1 MFIQKVSSRSLRFVM
16 MTVAALMISA
26 GAMWAQNVNVKG
38 TVTDEAGQ
46 PLPGVYVLVQGTT
59 NGTATDIDGA
69 YSLSVPSDGTLV
81 YSLMGMRDATV
92 PVNNRS
98 VINVTM
104 QEDAELL
111 DEAIVVG
118 FGTQKKENL
127 TGAVASVNAEEALAS
142 RPIADVSR
150 GLQGM
155 VAGMTVQVGD
165 GEVGSATR
173 IRIRGQIGSEQGGA
187 SPLILLDNVE
197 IPSISMVNP
206 EDIASISVLKDA
218 ASASIYGAKA
228 AFGVVLITTKKGT
241 GSDQESVTVNYSGNL
256 SFNSM
261 AKDYNMADVDALHY
275 TVEAAER
282 VGTYTPVGAFWLIDR
297 AGYNA
302 AVAWK
307 QKYKDLS
314 PNAPFTYGR
323 DWYVDNSGR
332 KIGVR
337 TFDPYDYMIKEN
349 RPSHSHNLSIAGRKG
364 NTDFNITL
372 GYLDQEGLVKPA
384 ENDDYRR
391 WNANVRVSTKLNDWV
406 SVRAGIMY
414 SKEQKRWAYASS
426 STSADV
432 WLYTYRWG
440 PTFPM
445 VSTDEYG
452 NRLRNSPNELEN
464 ANTAYNSY
472 SYTSTTA
479 GLTITPLKNWNID
492 FDYTYA
498 VRDETAWRPGTVH
511 TGGDT
516 WVAPNP
522 VAGATVANEW
532 AEYNLLGS
540 NIPAYVLNVYD
551 YGNSSSSYDHVY
563 RSGYTSQRQTYILK
577 STYEWNFLEDHTFN
591 FMLGFQAVDYQNEGS
606 WSRKYTLLDYA
617 NPQFDLA
624 IGSQFAGG
632 GHEWESQAGVFGRIN
647 YNYKNKYLVE
657 ANLRYDGSSKF
668 PTDLKWRWFPSFS
681 AGWVVSEE
689 PWMKGISNVLSFLK
703 VRGSW
708 GKIGDQTVAN
718 SLYIP
723 TMTFTESSWIE
734 NGAKFNYYTT
744 PGAVRPDIT
753 WQDIVTL
760 DVGVDA
766 RLFRDLGITFDWYS
780 RKTENM
786 IVPGAGIGYNFG
798 ASAPMGN
805 FGSLKTNGWE
815 LTLDYGH
822 MFSNGFSLAVTA
834 SISDAKTTID
844 EYGTGRSIDNWYN
857 GKTYGEIWGYRVDRL
872 FQNDDFAYDNNGN
885 LIRVESSDGYSV
897 NQFKDPNMPTQGY
910 LNSGNLVFGP
920 GDMKYKDVNGDG
932 VINDGQRTVEDH
944 GDLEVIGNSTP
955 RYEYSFRV
963 DMAYKGFDLSLFLQ
977 GVGKRDLWNASFLG
991 IPGYNSS
998 DGSMPQ
1004 TFAGDFWYE
1013 TFDAEGN
1020 VIDANYDAYYPR
1032 AANMGGGSGFNTVCN
1047 DRLLL
1052 NMAYLRLKNVTLGYT
1067 LPQHITKKAYINKL
1081 RVYVSLENFLTFDKL
1096 NGLPIDPEAIP
1107 GVSYFDSS
1115 NYNLGRIG
1123 NGVPAMKT
1131 ASVGLQIT
1139 F

>member
-1 MFIQKVSSRSLRFVM
+1 MFIQKVSSRSLRFVL
-16 MTVAALMISA
+16 MTVASLVLSV

-69 YSLSVPSDGTLV
+69 YSLSAPANGTLV
-81 YSLMGMRDATV
+81 YSLMGMRDAAV

-104 QEDAELL
+104 QEDAQLL

-127 TGAVASVNAEEALAS
+127 TGAVASVNAEEALSS

-165 GEVGSATR
+165 AEVGADTR
-173 IRIRGQIGSEQGGA
+173 IRIRGQVGSESGGA

-197 IPSISMVNP
+197 IPTIAMVNP
-206 EDIASISVLKDA
+206 DDIASISVLKDA

-228 AFGVVLITTKKGT
+228 AFGVILITTKKGT
-241 GSDQESVTVNYSGNL
+241 GSDQESVTVNYSGNV

-261 AKDYNMADVDALHY
+261 AKKYDMADVDGLHY

-307 QKYKDLS
+307 QKYKNLDPNS
-314 PNAPFTYGR
+314 PMTYGR
-323 DWYVDNSGR
+323 DWYVNDSGA

-337 TFDPYDYMIKEN
+337 LYDPYNYMIEEN

-364 NTDFNITL
+364 NTDFNISL
-372 GYLDQEGLVKPA
+372 AYLDQEGMVKPA
-384 ENDDYRR
+384 EHDDFRR
-391 WNANVRVSTKLNDWV
+391 WNANVRVSTKINDWV
-406 SVRAGIMY
+406 NVRAGIMY
-414 SKEQKRWAYASS
+414 SKHQKRWAYASS
-426 STSADV
+426 STTADV

-452 NRLRNSPNELEN
+452 NRLRNSPNEIEN

-472 SYTSTTA
+472 SYTSVN
-479 GLTITPLKNWNID
+479 GGITITPLKNWNID

-516 WVAPNP
+516 WAAPVP
-522 VAGATVANEW
+522 VSGATVANEW

-540 NIPAYVLNVYD
+540 TIPAYMLAISS
-551 YGNSSSSYDHVY
+551 YGNSYGSYDHVY
-563 RSGYTSQRQTYILK
+563 RSGYTSQRQTYIVK
-577 STYEWNFLEDHTFN
+577 TTYDWNFLEDHTLN
-591 FMLGFQAVDYQNEGS
+591 FMLGFQAVDYVNEGS
-606 WSRKYTLLDYA
+606 WSRKYQLLDYT

-624 IGSQFAGG
+624 IGDQFAGG
-632 GHEWESQAGVFGRIN
+632 GHSWESQAGFFGRIN
-647 YNYKNKYLVE
+647 YNYKNKYLAE
-657 ANLRYDGSSKF
+657 ANLRYDGTSKF
-668 PTDLKWRWFPSFS
+668 PTDLQWRWFPSFS

-689 PWMKGISNVLSFLK
+689 PWMKGIADVLSFLK
-703 VRGSW
+703 VRASW
-708 GKIGDQTVAN
+708 GTIGDQTVSN

-723 TMTFTESSWIE
+723 TMTFSTSNWLE
-734 NGAKFNYYTT
+734 GGTKLNYYTT
-744 PGAVRPDIT
+744 PAAVASDIT
-753 WQDIVTL
+753 WQDITTL
-760 DVGVDA
+760 DIGLDA
-766 RLFRDLGITFDWYS
+766 RLFRDLGVTFDWYS
-780 RKTENM
+780 RKTDNM
-786 IVPGAGIGYNFG
+786 IVPMEGIGYGFG
-798 ASAPMGN
+798 TSAPKGN

-822 MFSNGFSLAVTA
+822 MFKNGFSLSVTA
-834 SISDAKTTID
+834 SIADAKTTIE
-844 EYGTGRSIDNWYN
+844 EYGTGTVIDNWYN

-872 FQNDDFAYDNNGN
+872 FQKEDFAYDNNGN
-885 LIRVESSDGYSV
+885 LISTTSKDGYTV
-897 NQFKDPNMPTQGY
+897 YQFADPSTPTQGF
-910 LNSGNLVFGP
+910 LNSGNLIFGP
-920 GDMKYKDVNGDG
+920 GDMKYKDLNNDDVIDAGD
-932 VINDGQRTVEDH
+932 RTLEDH

-963 DMAYKGFDLSLFLQ
+963 DMGYKGFDLSLFFQ
-977 GVGKRDLWNASFLG
+977 GVGKRDLWNSSFLG
-991 IPGYNSS
+991 IPGYNSG
-998 DGSMPQ
+998 DGAMPQ

-1013 TFDAEGN
+1013 TIEDGQ
-1020 VIDANYDAYYPR
+1020 VVDANYDAFYPR
-1032 AANMGGGSGFNTVCN
+1032 AANMGSGSGFNTVCN

-1052 NMAYLRLKNVTLGYT
+1052 NMAYLRLKNITLGYT
-1067 LPQHITKKAYINKL
+1067 LPKQITQKAYINKL

-1107 GVSYFDSS
+1107 GVSYFNSS
-1115 NYNLGRIG
+1115 NYNMGRVG
-1123 NGVPAMKT
+1123 VGVPAMKT

>member
-1 MFIQKVSSRSLRFVM
+1 MFIQKVTSRSLRYVM
-16 MTVAALMISA
+16 MTVASLVLSV

-59 NGTATDIDGA
+59 SGTATDIDGA
-69 YSLSVPSDGTLV
+69 YSLSAPANGTLV
-81 YSLMGMRDATV
+81 YSLMGMRDAAV

-104 QEDAELL
+104 QEDAQLL

-127 TGAVASVNAEEALAS
+127 TGAVASVNAEEALSS

-165 GEVGSATR
+165 GEVGADTR
-173 IRIRGQIGSEQGGA
+173 IRIRGQVGSYSGGA

-197 IPSISMVNP
+197 IPTITMVNP
-206 EDIASISVLKDA
+206 DDIASISVLKDA

-228 AFGVVLITTKKGT
+228 AFGVILITTKKGT
-241 GSDQESVTVNYSGNL
+241 GSDQESVTVNYSGNV

-261 AKDYNMADVDALHY
+261 AKKYNMADVDALHY

-282 VGTYTPVGAFWLIDR
+282 VGTYTPTGAFWLIDR

-307 QKYKDLS
+307 ERYGGKLS
-314 PNAPFTYGR
+314 ADDPFTYGR
-323 DWYVDNSGR
+323 DWYVDGEGK

-337 TFDPYDYMIKEN
+337 IFDPYDYMVEEN
-349 RPSHSHNLSIAGRKG
+349 RPSQSHNLSVAGRKG
-364 NTDFNITL
+364 NTDFNISL
-372 GYLDQEGLVKPA
+372 AYLDQEGMVKPA
-384 ENDDYRR
+384 EDDDFRR
-391 WNANVRVSTKLNDWV
+391 WNANVRVSTKINDWIN
-406 SVRAGIMY
+406 VRAGIMY
-414 SKEQKRWAYASS
+414 SKHQKRWAMA
-426 STSADV
+426 STSTTADV

-445 VSTDEYG
+445 VEKDEFG
-452 NRLRNSPNELEN
+452 NTLRNSPNEIAN

-472 SYTSTTA
+472 SYTSVN
-479 GLTITPLKNWNID
+479 GGITITPLKNWNID

-498 VRDETAWRPGTVH
+498 VRDETAWRPGTIH
-511 TGGDT
+511 TGADT
-516 WVAPNP
+516 WIAP
-522 VAGATVANEW
+522 VATGATVDNEW
-532 AEYNLLGS
+532 AEFNALGS
-540 NIPAYVLNVYD
+540 TIPGYQLNNWTYA
-551 YGNSSSSYDHVY
+551 NSVGSYDQIY
-563 RSGYTSQRQTYILK
+563 RSGYTSQRQTYIVK
-577 STYEWNFLEDHTFN
+577 TTYDWNFLEDHTLN

-606 WSRKYTLLDYA
+606 WSRKYNLIDIT

-624 IGSQFAGG
+624 VGEQFAGG
-632 GHEWESQAGVFGRIN
+632 GFAWESQAGFFGRIN
-647 YNYKNKYLVE
+647 YNYKNKYLAE
-657 ANLRYDGSSKF
+657 ANLRYDGTSKF
-668 PTDLKWRWFPSFS
+668 PTDLQWRWFPSFS

-689 PWMKGISNVLSFLK
+689 PWMKDIADVLSFLK
-703 VRGSW
+703 VRASW
-708 GKIGDQTVAN
+708 GTIGDQTVSN

-723 TMTFTESSWIE
+723 TMSFGTTNWLEDGS
-734 NGAKFNYYTT
+734 KLYYYST
-744 PGAVRPDIT
+744 PAAVASDIT
-753 WQDIVTL
+753 WQDITTL
-760 DVGVDA
+760 DIGLDA
-766 RLFRDLGITFDWYS
+766 RLFRDLGVTFDWFK
-780 RKTENM
+780 RTTDNM
-786 IVPGAGIGYNFG
+786 IVPAEGIGYGFG
-798 ASAPMGN
+798 ASAPRGN
-805 FGSLKTNGWE
+805 FGKLSTKGWE

-822 MFSNGFSLAVTA
+822 MFKNGFSLSVTA

-844 EYGTGRSIDNWYN
+844 EYGTGTIIDNWYN

-872 FQNDDFAYDNNGN
+872 FQKEDFAYDNNGN
-885 LIRVESSDGYSV
+885 LITTTDEDGYKIY
-897 NQFKDPNMPTQGY
+897 QFADPSTPSQGY
-910 LNSGNLVFGP
+910 HNSGSLIFGP
-920 GDMKYKDVNGDG
+920 GDIKYKDLN
-932 VINDGQRTVEDH
+932 NDGKIHPGDRTLEDH
-944 GDLEVIGNSTP
+944 GDLDVIGNSTP

-963 DMAYKGFDLSLFLQ
+963 DMGYKGFDLSLFFQ
-977 GVGKRDLWNASFLG
+977 GVGKRDLWNNSFLG
-991 IPGYNSS
+991 VPGYNAA
-998 DGSMPQ
+998 DGAMPQ
-1004 TFAGDFWYE
+1004 TFADFWYE
-1013 TFDAEGN
+1013 TFDADGK

-1032 AANMGGGSGFNTVCN
+1032 ATNMGTGQAFNNLPN

-1067 LPQHITKKAYINKL
+1067 LPKQITQKAYISKL

-1107 GVSYFDSS
+1107 GVSYFNSS
-1115 NYNLGRIG
+1115 NYNSGRVG
-1123 NGVPAMKT
+1123 VGVPAMKT